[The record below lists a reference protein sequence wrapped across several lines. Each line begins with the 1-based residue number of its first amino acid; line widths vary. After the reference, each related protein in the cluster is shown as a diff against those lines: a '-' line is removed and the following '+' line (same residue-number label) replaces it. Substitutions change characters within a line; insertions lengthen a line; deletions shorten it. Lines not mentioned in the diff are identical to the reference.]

1 MTSLKHRRPNRA
13 NGVPSFSCSQVFH
26 TWEAAHPPR
35 SAPDPWPWHHVCGV
49 TCRFQVGQPLHRGCA
64 DAWLGFTSRTLIR
77 PRSIRGNSRSRHRGA
92 MMFLDRFQSPVRTC
106 SWTRGVPGF
115 TSGQQLNW
123 NCCFVTFVLFH
134 WLNDW
139 SNTEVTTLWVW
150 NRFLKD
156 PFEIVNYSK
165 YKKKIDIKS
174 TNLHSLQLDRLNKKL
189 KEQRIIVKQKLLLLQ
204 RGWFWLFLGKNDCFV
219 LDF

>member
-1 MTSLKHRRPNRA
+1 MSACVSAWPRPRLLGLVPDPGLFPRSHRSGDLILQPVCAAMPVQVCIMGKNVTIHRKKCLYWRRDIITWPHPNTAVQSRA

-115 TSGQQLNW
+115 TSGQQRHETVAL
-123 NCCFVTFVLFH
+123 
-134 WLNDW
+134 
-139 SNTEVTTLWVW
+139 
-150 NRFLKD
+150 
-156 PFEIVNYSK
+156 
-165 YKKKIDIKS
+165 
-174 TNLHSLQLDRLNKKL
+174 
-189 KEQRIIVKQKLLLLQ
+189 
-204 RGWFWLFLGKNDCFV
+204 
-219 LDF
+219 